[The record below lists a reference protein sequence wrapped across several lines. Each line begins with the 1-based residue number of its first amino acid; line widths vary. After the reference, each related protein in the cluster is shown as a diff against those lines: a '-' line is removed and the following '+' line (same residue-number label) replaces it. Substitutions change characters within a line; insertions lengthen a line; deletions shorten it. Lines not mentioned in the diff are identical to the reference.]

1 MMAFGSKSSEVSELR
16 SSDSIKKGMNS
27 PRVRQDS
34 VQALSK
40 EQKHPE
46 MCQNFL
52 NDEQS
57 QEPISPEGKMV
68 IIPCLAQLSHLLPNE
83 KVGIGSP
90 MSPNWVRP
98 EPSAR

>member
-1 MMAFGSKSSEVSELR
+1 MMVIGSKSSEISELR

-27 PRVRQDS
+27 LRVRQDS

-46 MCQNFL
+46 MCFL

-57 QEPISPEGKMV
+57 
-68 IIPCLAQLSHLLPNE
+68 
-83 KVGIGSP
+83 
-90 MSPNWVRP
+90 
-98 EPSAR
+98 